1 MKMWKI
7 LLPITAVLLFS
18 GTAVAQSE
26 ENEESRRIEAEAKQ
40 DKMESSRAEYSERL
54 REAEERME
62 EAARKIAEITGERLS
77 QWEFI
82 ERGQERAKKPMIG
95 ITIEGDSDS
104 GAVDGVEVIGVTPE
118 SAADDA
124 GLRAGDIITAVNG
137 QSMSAKSS
145 EKANKQLAEVM
156 HDVEEGDELK
166 VDFARKGNTDR
177 VALTPRIMQSHAF
190 AWAPDGGNFHI
201 ERIPGVPGVP
211 DVIRKFRFEGGF
223 PFGGSAWGRMELV
236 ELNEGLGKY
245 FGTDKGLLVVSAPE
259 AEGIDLQE
267 GDVIHTIDDRE
278 PKGVRHAMKI
288 LGSYQSGEKL
298 KLGIMRDKKK
308 RTLEIEVPD
317 DRRGSL
323 FAPLPVKPASV
334 PVHPEPHPAKPAR
347 VAPAHPVQDQATVST

>member
-1 MKMWKI
+1 MKMWKV

-18 GTAVAQSE
+18 GAAVAQSE
-26 ENEESRRIEAEAKQ
+26 ENEAARRIEAEAKR
-40 DKMESSRAEYSERL
+40 DEMESSRAEYSERL
-54 REAEERME
+54 RVAEERME
-62 EAARKIAEITGERLS
+62 EAARRIAEITGERLS

-82 ERGQERAKKPMIG
+82 ERRHEMAEKPMIG
-95 ITIEGDSDS
+95 ITIEGNSDS
-104 GAVDGVEVIGVTPE
+104 GSVEGVEVIGVTPE

-124 GLRAGDIITAVNG
+124 GLRAGDIITGVNG
-137 QSMSAKSS
+137 KSMSAESS
-145 EKANKQLAEVM
+145 EKANKLLSEVM

-166 VDFARKGNTDR
+166 IDYARKGNTDS
-177 VALTPRIMQSHAF
+177 VALIPRIMETQVF
-190 AWAPDGGNFHI
+190 AWAPDGGNIHI
-201 ERIPGVPGVP
+201 ERIPGVP
-211 DVIRKFRFEGGF
+211 DVVREFRFEGGF

-245 FGTDKGLLVVSAPE
+245 FGTDKGLLVVTAPE

-278 PKGVRHAMKI
+278 PKDVRHAMKI

-334 PVHPEPHPAKPAR
+334 PVHPQPHPAKPAR
-347 VAPAHPVQDQATVST
+347 VAPAHPVQDHATVST